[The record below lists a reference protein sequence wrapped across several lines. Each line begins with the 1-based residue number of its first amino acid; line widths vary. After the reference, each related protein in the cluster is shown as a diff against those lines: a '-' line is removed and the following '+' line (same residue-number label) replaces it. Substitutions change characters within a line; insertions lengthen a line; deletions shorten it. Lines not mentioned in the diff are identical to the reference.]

1 LRSNNK
7 DGINAH
13 GIIFD
18 ELHAQKNREF
28 YDVMT
33 SGSGLAREQPLTFII
48 TTAGYDRESI
58 CWEMHEKAQAIL
70 DGEIVDPTFYPVIYS
85 AADDDDWTSEEV
97 WERVNP
103 SFGITIG
110 EEAFR
115 TEFAKAEINPAN
127 ENNFRRLHLNQWVKQ
142 YSRWMPMDKWDKCG
156 FDINLK
162 ALAGRECYGG
172 LDLSSTGDMTA
183 FVLCFPPDDPN
194 DESDKYILLPFF
206 WIPEDTIKQ
215 RGT

>member
-1 LRSNNK
+1 
-7 DGINAH
+7 
-13 GIIFD
+13 
-18 ELHAQKNREF
+18 
-28 YDVMT
+28 
-33 SGSGLAREQPLTFII
+33 
-48 TTAGYDRESI
+48 
-58 CWEMHEKAQAIL
+58 
-70 DGEIVDPTFYPVIYS
+70 
-85 AADDDDWTSEEV
+85 
-97 WERVNP
+97 
-103 SFGITIG
+103 
-110 EEAFR
+110 
-115 TEFAKAEINPAN
+115 
-127 ENNFRRLHLNQWVKQ
+127 
-142 YSRWMPMDKWDKCG
+142 MDKWDKCG